1 MARSQKRPR
10 LGRGLSSLVR
20 TSTDLDAQGQYA
32 GVPIDAVPPASP
44 AATGEQA
51 AAAGAM
57 TVRMIPTGDIAP
69 NPQQP
74 RRSFDDEALAE
85 LAESMRT
92 HGVVQPVL
100 VREATAPE
108 ADRPYEL
115 IAGERRLRAAQAA
128 GVEEIP
134 SLIRPSSRQD
144 ALELALVENIHRA
157 DLNPIERAGAYRD
170 LMDRFS
176 LTQQDVALRLG
187 EARATVANHLRILD
201 LCDYAQQAVAS
212 GRLSFGHAK
221 VLAGLAGAEADQR
234 RLAERVVRENLS
246 VRKLE
251 LLVEAVRDGKPAGRA
266 GKEGQSPERPAYL
279 GDVERQ
285 LSEAVGA
292 RVSIRPGRR
301 KHAGRIVIEYHSL
314 EDFDRVVEALGT
326 RIDS

>member
-20 TSTDLDAQGQYA
+20 TSTDLDAPGQYA
-32 GVPIDAVPPASP
+32 GVPIDDMPPPAHAP
-44 AATGEQA
+44 TAERA

-85 LAESMRT
+85 MAESIRR
-92 HGVVQPVL
+92 HGMLQPVL
-100 VREATAPE
+100 VRQAPD
-108 ADRPYEL
+108 ADGDRRYEL

-128 GVEEIP
+128 GVDEIP
-134 SLIRPSSRQD
+134 CLIRPSSRQD
-144 ALELALVENIHRA
+144 ALELALVENIHRS
-157 DLNPIERAGAYRD
+157 DLNPMERAAAYRD

-176 LTQQDVALRLG
+176 LTQQDVAQRLG

-201 LCDYAQQAVAS
+201 LCDYAQRAVAS
-212 GRLSFGHAK
+212 GTLSFGHAK
-221 VLAGLAGAEADQR
+221 VLAGLAGAEAEQQ

-251 LLVEAVRDGKPAGRA
+251 LVVEAVREGKLPGRCV
-266 GKEGQSPERPAYL
+266 KEGQSAERPA
-279 GDVERQ
+279 
-285 LSEAVGA
+285 
-292 RVSIRPGRR
+292 
-301 KHAGRIVIEYHSL
+301 
-314 EDFDRVVEALGT
+314 
-326 RIDS
+326 

>member
-10 LGRGLSSLVR
+10 LGRGLSSLIR
-20 TSTDLDAQGQYA
+20 PSTDLDAPGQYA
-32 GVPIDAVPPASP
+32 PVPTGDMPPPAPAPTGQP
-44 AATGEQA
+44 AAP
-51 AAAGAM
+51 AGAV

-69 NPQQP
+69 NPHQP

-92 HGVVQPVL
+92 HGVLQPVL
-100 VREATAPE
+100 VREASTAE
-108 ADRPYEL
+108 TGRPYEL

-128 GVEEIP
+128 AVDDIP
-134 SLIRPSSRQD
+134 CLIRPSSPQD
-144 ALELALVENIHRA
+144 ALELALVENIHRS

-176 LTQQDVALRLG
+176 LTQQDVAHRLG
-187 EARATVANHLRILD
+187 EPRATVANHLRLLD
-201 LCDYAQQAVAS
+201 LCDYVQRAVAS
-212 GRLSFGHAK
+212 AALSFGHAK

-251 LLVEAVRDGKPAGRA
+251 LLVEAVREGKPPGRG
-266 GKEGQSPERPAYL
+266 GKEGQSAERPAYL

-285 LSEAVGA
+285 LSEAIGA